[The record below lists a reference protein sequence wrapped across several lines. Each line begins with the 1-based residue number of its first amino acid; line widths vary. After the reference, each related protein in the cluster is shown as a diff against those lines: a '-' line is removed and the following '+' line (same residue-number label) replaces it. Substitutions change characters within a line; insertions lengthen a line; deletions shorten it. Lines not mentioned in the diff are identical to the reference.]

1 MNLKDMRLESG
12 LKAKKVAENLNISR
26 RQLINLENKIY
37 RLSDDK
43 IEKLAKLYNKKSLK
57 LERWQNNEKRRINFL
72 RTIKEGDVNGIGYEE
87 DRKIF
92 N

>member
-43 IEKLAKLYNKKSLK
+43 IEKLAKLYNKKKSEIREAAK
-57 LERWQNNEKRRINFL
+57 
-72 RTIKEGDVNGIGYEE
+72 
-87 DRKIF
+87 
-92 N
+92 